1 MESGKEKSGVTQTEH
16 QGPGPLILVLYPPA
30 PMPLASQPSQKYL
43 RGCRNVSNEGCQS
56 IPKTVDR
63 VGPFLTPRST
73 AEMLHLCVAF

>member
-1 MESGKEKSGVTQTEH
+1 MESGKDKPGVMQTED
-16 QGPGPLILVLYPPA
+16 QGPGPLTLVLCPPT

-63 VGPFLTPRST
+63 VGPF
-73 AEMLHLCVAF
+73 